1 MAKRYMTVSEFAEKP
16 GVLYQSAVSWARR
29 GHIPGVKITQFGK
42 FKIYMIPE
50 DAMPPELPTGSPQK
64 KDGAKKPAA
73 KKFAKKGPVK

>member
-1 MAKRYMTVSEFAEKP
+1 MVKRYMTVSEFAEKP

-29 GHIPGVKITQFGK
+29 GHISGVKITQFGK

-50 DAMPPELPTGSPQK
+50 DAMPPELPTGRLPK

-73 KKFAKKGPVK
+73 KKVAKKGPAK